1 MFVRRLE
8 DGLDFSDDVQVL
20 LAKSEKLVGRI
31 RW

>member
-1 MFVRRLE
+1 MFARSLE
-8 DGLDFSDDVQVL
+8 DGLDFSVDVQVL